1 MNYKGFYL
9 VRKWPYHVLNY
20 LNNINMLEFREALFG
35 KGRLGGIL
43 QINAVTILRL
53 LITQANKRD
62 LFNRG
67 PERKAGGFKARWQ
80 TNHRKSFIP

>member
-43 QINAVTILRL
+43 QIGVFTILRL
-53 LITQANKRD
+53 LITVSFSGTS
-62 LFNRG
+62 LFLPLRIKNVNAIFESSG
-67 PERKAGGFKARWQ
+67 KLSVAL
-80 TNHRKSFIP
+80 

>member
-43 QINAVTILRL
+43 
-53 LITQANKRD
+53 
-62 LFNRG
+62 
-67 PERKAGGFKARWQ
+67 
-80 TNHRKSFIP
+80 

>member
-20 LNNINMLEFREALFG
+20 LNNINMLEFREALFS

-43 QINAVTILRL
+43 QIDVVTILRTLIYWKTGSKLIEDL
-53 LITQANKRD
+53 LKV
-62 LFNRG
+62 
-67 PERKAGGFKARWQ
+67 KC
-80 TNHRKSFIP
+80 